1 MIKFLIISRRKT
13 LKINWEIKATAKPLI
28 EILSYQNALIVNHC
42 KSLTCMGPM
51 DKIIVRDTYFFF
63 FELIRDN
70 YFCLRK
76 ILI

>member
-1 MIKFLIISRRKT
+1 MGSSSSQKKKIVIINSMIKFLIISIRKT

-51 DKIIVRDTYFFF
+51 DKIIIRDTFA
-63 FELIRDN
+63 
-70 YFCLRK
+70 
-76 ILI
+76 